1 MSIFNQNCRYLRR
14 FTFVDFNSRI
24 ESTMMVTSIRGQA
37 QIGSRSNAKFIIK
50 SSTLQSIE
58 VQKLAIW
65 DYAVKTVSANDL
77 PYY

>member
-1 MSIFNQNCRYLRR
+1 
-14 FTFVDFNSRI
+14 
-24 ESTMMVTSIRGQA
+24 MMVTSIRGQA